1 MGVYVYVCEN
11 KRIEQDTSFLT
22 LYVGTTYSRYG
33 GVSGGTG
40 GVAGGEVSDS
50 ENTGSAIMT
59 VCATRGGGDG
69 KLVDGIDGLGD

>member
-1 MGVYVYVCEN
+1 MCVKIKELSKTQV
-11 KRIEQDTSFLT
+11 FLT

-33 GVSGGTG
+33 GVSGGT
-40 GVAGGEVSDS
+40 GGEVSDS

>member
-1 MGVYVYVCEN
+1 MCMCVKIKELSKTQV
-11 KRIEQDTSFLT
+11 FLT